1 MKNMP
6 VWIIDFARGLPTEGL
21 RLFYGGTV
29 ILDSEEKFGFSKAFF
44 SRITEEVHRHSELYA
59 PVDMFLLEAVLSSS
73 DYNDFKSRFN
83 PNISVSFL
91 RSRMR
96 RQ

>member
-44 SRITEEVHRHSELYA
+44 SRITEEVHRHSEL
-59 PVDMFLLEAVLSSS
+59 
-73 DYNDFKSRFN
+73 
-83 PNISVSFL
+83 
-91 RSRMR
+91 
-96 RQ
+96 